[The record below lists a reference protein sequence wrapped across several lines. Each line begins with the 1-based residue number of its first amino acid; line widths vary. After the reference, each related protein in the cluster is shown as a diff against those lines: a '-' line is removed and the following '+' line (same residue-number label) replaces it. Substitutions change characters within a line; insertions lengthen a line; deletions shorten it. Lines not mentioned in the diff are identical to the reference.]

1 MSQPSSQTRRI
12 IERRKHPRILTPS
25 GALFSFKR
33 PIEPVES
40 EEHTEGEGA
49 ITDLSHE
56 GCRLLSDIPLV
67 IGEPYHLILQV
78 SKKSRPIIIEAAV
91 VQWTH
96 EKTHGLKFTSLQAI
110 HESHLREL
118 LLELR
123 RPAP

>member
-1 MSQPSSQTRRI
+1 MNKSLTQKRRI
-12 IERRKHPRILTPS
+12 IERRKHPRIITPS

-33 PIEPVES
+33 LIEPVES
-40 EEHTEGEGA
+40 EAHTEGEGT
-49 ITDLSHE
+49 ITDLSRE

-91 VQWTH
+91 VRWIQ
-96 EKTHGLKFTSLQAI
+96 ENTHGLKFTSVQSI

>member
-1 MSQPSSQTRRI
+1 MSHPPSPKRRI
-12 IERRKHPRILTPS
+12 IERRKHPRIITPS
-25 GALFSFKR
+25 AALFSFKR
-33 PIEPVES
+33 LIEPVEF
-40 EEHTEGEGA
+40 EEHTEGEGT
-49 ITDLSHE
+49 ITDLSRE

-78 SKKSRPIIIEAAV
+78 SKKSRPIIIEGAV
-91 VQWTH
+91 VRWTH
-96 EKTHGLKFTSLQAI
+96 ENTHGIKFTSMQSI